1 MKILSLYHKIEIMHK
16 ILKPTVLLCL
26 TISVIYPLDNQN
38 QLKTTT
44 VYENNYHKEILP
56 ASILTDSLS
65 FRANI
70 FWGEKGLFR
79 KLNLAPKDLQSEMQL
94 RRNMLQWHQRLGL
107 ITLGAIT
114 YQFLSGKKQYAN
126 NFENFTTE
134 RQKRHSLLGY
144 TTYGLYLSTASLS
157 LLAPP
162 ARKQSKGLSS
172 TKIHKYL
179 AIVHFS
185 AMIAQPWLGY
195 KAANATNADDY
206 DKYIKLHNTM
216 GTVTMF
222 SFSLSFLTTLFP

>member
-1 MKILSLYHKIEIMHK
+1 MQKLAVTKNLLILFVFLTASLFAKGENFSS
-16 ILKPTVLLCL
+16 LKYPAEKFHINPN
-26 TISVIYPLDNQN
+26 ISKL
-38 QLKTTT
+38 
-44 VYENNYHKEILP
+44 VYSNNL
-56 ASILTDSLS
+56 LTDSLS
-65 FRANI
+65 FRAKL

-79 KLNLAPKDLQSEMQL
+79 KINLAPPDLKGEMKL

-107 ITLGAIT
+107 LTLGAIT
-114 YQFLSGKKQYAN
+114 YQFLSGKKQYNN
-126 NFENFTTE
+126 NFENFNTD
-134 RQKRHSLLGY
+134 RQKRHKVLGY

-162 ARKQSKGLSS
+162 SRKQTKGLSS

-195 KAANATNADDY
+195 KAARSTNTDDY
-206 DKYIKLHNTM
+206 NKYIDLHNIA
-216 GTVTMF
+216 GTVTMI